1 MPNQPNYPINL
12 IASDIDERS
21 FVSEQKQKR
30 ELLSRYEYYREP
42 ATPFSSLVVE
52 VDKMNHEYRN
62 TDIVATGM
70 NGEDVSL
77 NDIKAALVRWLE
89 IINNRYAVNTIK
101 SLNYDLT
108 IYINLCHDHQI
119 NPFNISERE
128 FIDVCSGRIK
138 EYKPATLSRW
148 GNSISKFYD
157 ALKITNPM
165 KDELVKSVFIKHR
178 KEKGAGQRQAVGMT
192 MDHLEKLFDILEP
205 GEQLANIRDLV
216 VLSLMFECLMRRAE
230 LINIEIEHL
239 ILDEEQP
246 LLYIARS
253 KTDQDGSDSTFV
265 PFSWRTQRI
274 IKRWL
279 RLSGIVDGY
288 LIRGVTKYGTVRKT
302 KASADIVNK
311 ITKRAS
317 ELLGMELHL
326 SGHSGRVGGIQELVR
341 NGSSNIAIQLNAR
354 LKTPAMVARYS
365 RKISG
370 GSLPMADMLKN
381 IK

>member
-1 MPNQPNYPINL
+1 MTNTSQYPIKV
-12 IASDIDERS
+12 AS
-21 FVSEQKQKR
+21 SEQGQNCER
-30 ELLSRYEYYREP
+30 LGPYDHYRDP
-42 ATPFSSLVVE
+42 STPFSTLVIG
-52 VDKMNHEYRN
+52 VDNMNCEYRN

-70 NGEDVSL
+70 SGEDVSL
-77 NDIKAALVRWLE
+77 NDIKSALVRWLE
-89 IINNRYAVNTIK
+89 IINNRYAINTIK

-108 IYINLCHDHQI
+108 IYINLCYNYQI

-128 FIDVCSGRIK
+128 FINVCSDRIK

-178 KEKGAGQRQAVGMT
+178 KEKGAGQKQAIGMT
-192 MDHLEKLFDILEP
+192 MDHLEQLFAILELS
-205 GEQLANIRDLV
+205 EQLADIRDLV

-239 ILDEEQP
+239 VLDEDQP

-265 PFSWRTQRI
+265 PFSYRTQRI

-279 RLSGIVDGY
+279 RVSGIVDGY
-288 LIRGVTKYGTVRKT
+288 LIRGVTKYSTVRKT
-302 KASADIVNK
+302 KASADIINK

-317 ELLGMELHL
+317 ALLGMEFHL

-365 RKISG
+365 RKIAG